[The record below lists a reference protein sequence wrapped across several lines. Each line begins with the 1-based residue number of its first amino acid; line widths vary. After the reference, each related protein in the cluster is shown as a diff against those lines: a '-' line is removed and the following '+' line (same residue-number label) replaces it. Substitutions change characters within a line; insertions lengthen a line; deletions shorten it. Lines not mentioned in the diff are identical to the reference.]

1 MDHVVCDVVHLL
13 LDGRAVAIITNDLRT
28 KAAPKAYGFARIIM
42 RGAADMRLEE
52 RRRVLGQAVVMP
64 LLAVVHEGHHRIEKL
79 SAYGC
84 FQDGGRVMNSMLTF
98 VHCVTGPV
106 VSLVASPSR
115 KAVESDVFT
124 SCVRTHVRLCWQNR
138 TFDGGVS
145 ERAISHESVMIY
157 TDCCIDRAKVN
168 PQILLCSILTAIIHL
183 GVDLPT
189 SRYLRRMIY
198 LRNIL
203 MFGGSKVTLRI
214 YR

>member
-1 MDHVVCDVVHLL
+1 M
-13 LDGRAVAIITNDLRT
+13 AIITNDLRT
-28 KAAPKAYGFARIIM
+28 KAAPKAYGLARIIM

-64 LLAVVHEGHHRIEKL
+64 LLAVVHEEHQRIEEL
-79 SAYGC
+79 PAYGC
-84 FQDGGRVMNSMLTF
+84 FQDGGWVMDSVLTF
-98 VHCVTGPV
+98 VHCVAGSV
-106 VSLVASPSR
+106 VSLVVSPSR
-115 KAVESDVFT
+115 KAVESDVCT

-145 ERAISHESVMIY
+145 ERAIGHESVMIY
-157 TDCCIDRAKVN
+157 TDCCIDRAKVS
-168 PQILLCSILTAIIHL
+168 PQILLCSILTAVIRL

-189 SRYLRRMIY
+189 SRYLRRMIC

-203 MFGGSKVTLRI
+203 MFGGNRVTLNI